1 MQKNIIENIVR
12 TKYLD
17 QIEDTDAAAAAK

>member
-12 TKYLD
+12 TKYFEL
-17 QIEDTDAAAAAK
+17 IEDTDAAAAK